1 MNGDTQTQKY
11 LNIAANGTR
20 EDLPTDTCCTTK
32 TQKYILDVAE
42 RLFNNEEEIAEKQ
55 DKLTAGDNITIDPET
70 NVISATGGGSSM
82 PLYTTL
88 GENTD
93 GAITQK
99 ASREMIWATPARE
112 TVFIGTAAQGAA
124 ITSSGAIVIGR
135 NIRNASMMGNVTI
148 GGSSQTVWN
157 DDVAVGSNANAG
169 SHHCTAVGGYSQAT
183 GLYSTAVGKSARAA
197 RNGSTALGAYAV
209 TTRQGEVNVGT
220 GSENY
225 GYDNTN
231 TRVIGGVH
239 AGVQDTDAV
248 NVAQLN
254 AAVGDIEAALTTLN
268 SGTGV

>member
-55 DKLTAGDNITIDPET
+55 DKLTAGENITIDPET
-70 NVISATGGGSSM
+70 NVISATGGGSSVT
-82 PLYTTL
+82 LYNEL

-93 GAITQK
+93 GPITQK
-99 ASREMIWATPARE
+99 ASREMIFGNSDRTAIR
-112 TVFIGTAAQGAA
+112 IGTVTDTRMYTGTIGIGNDVRFIDSYGIA
-124 ITSSGAIVIGR
+124 IGYNSNSTGSNAIAIGR
-135 NIRNASMMGNVTI
+135 NATNTNSSVAIGADARNDNYSSAVAI
-148 GGSSQTVWN
+148 GSSATT
-157 DDVAVGSNANAG
+157 
-169 SHHCTAVGGYSQAT
+169 SHYS
-183 GLYSTAVGKSARAA
+183 SV
-197 RNGSTALGAYAV
+197 ALGAYSQ
-209 TTRQGEVNVGT
+209 TGRSGEVNVGT
-220 GSENY
+220 GTRNY

-239 AGVQDTDAV
+239 AGVADTDAV

-254 AAVGDIEAALTTLN
+254 TAVGDIETALTTLN